1 MEIVFLKA
9 KKPLAKEISEEG
21 IKPYPLTKNF
31 TSEHFNISTDQKGL
45 NKLYK
50 LLTDQA
56 ADGACLHKGYLK
68 RPIKDES
75 RAFMSERAKPTEML
89 VLDVDGLHTSNP
101 GDLQSLAEKI
111 ILQLPEVFHNVS
123 YIAQAS
129 ASLGF
134 KKNTVSLHLFFL
146 LDMPVHPKTLKD
158 FIRVVNYESQ
168 FLAEQITLSANG
180 QSLSY
185 ILDPSVTDNSKLIY
199 IAPPKFVGVKDPY
212 PNNRFIKVDR
222 GSPTLEISSTLIN
235 VNPEKVHALGLQ
247 IKDNLRKKNNL
258 PKRVG
263 KVTTVNVAGEAHE
276 VLQNP
281 DKMTIQISRV
291 YEPFVN
297 CNVNGGDSGGYYFV
311 LTNPHY
317 MYNFKGEP
325 IWEIEKADPDFYRS
339 IFEIFADKIDTESKK
354 KPIVL
359 RDFFTD
365 TYYNGVYDETK
376 QQFDDSYP
384 LTPTGKS
391 SVNDFLRSHGR
402 PTMDFVPD
410 ARVVFD
416 PSSDKGVDLETIP
429 YSVNLFRRTPYML
442 RAEENVKELSY
453 GEAIQV
459 AKIAPNFYKLAMHA
473 LGNGKPEFEHFINW
487 LAYIYQHKKKTMTA
501 WIFTGIPGTGKG
513 LLIHKVLK
521 PLFGEQ
527 QTPMRALENIEE
539 QFNLYMRTAL
549 FLVVDE
555 FRMADSGSVGRMA
568 DKLKHQITEP
578 NLTIR
583 AMRTNQ
589 IELPSFTNFIFLTN
603 RADAVKIE
611 DSDRRY
617 NVAPRQEQK
626 IENVHPELL
635 ENLSALEPELYILA
649 GILQKFVVNERM
661 AHTALENDAKKEM
674 KEVSMSILEEF
685 ANAIRTRNLEYFA
698 DVLDIPL
705 ANTFDAGGI
714 STAQR
719 YLKDWLASAGQEQVI
734 PLAHFKV
741 VYDVLTDSR
750 NTLSQREFSKRM
762 SRLNIKTA
770 RKRISKDR
778 AAGIPRGVVLTWK
791 IDNNVLQQLI
801 KEHFD
806 ERDLN
811 LLDNGQSNATQSS
824 RPNSSS

>member
-1 MEIVFLKA
+1 MQTTFLKA
-9 KKPLAKEISEEG
+9 KKPLVKEITKDGS
-21 IKPYPLTKNF
+21 KPYPLVKNF
-31 TSEHFNISTDQKGL
+31 TSETHDISLDKKGF
-45 NKLYK
+45 NKLFRVITAAAQQGACMHK
-50 LLTDQA
+50 GPLKRALTDE
-56 ADGACLHKGYLK
+56 
-68 RPIKDES
+68 P
-75 RAFMSERAKPTEML
+75 RAFMSDRSAKTEL
-89 VLDVDGLHTSNP
+89 LILDIDGLRATP
-101 GDLQSLAEKI
+101 GDDIQAMADRI
-111 ILQLPEVFHNVS
+111 VLQLPDIFHDCS
-123 YIAQAS
+123 YIVQAS
-129 ASLGF
+129 ASLGV
-134 KKNTVSLHLFFL
+134 KKDTISLHLFFIM
-146 LDMPVHPKTLKD
+146 DMPVHPKTLKD
-158 FIRVVNYESQ
+158 YLRMLNYECD

-185 ILDPSVTDNSKLIY
+185 ILDPSVADNSKLIY
-199 IAPPKFVGVKDPY
+199 IAPPKFTGVQDPY
-212 PNNRFIKVDR
+212 PNGRFIKIDR
-222 GSPTLEISSTLIN
+222 GSPTLEISSSLIG
-235 VNPEKVHALGLQ
+235 VNPEKVHTLGLQ
-247 IKDNLRKKNNL
+247 IKDNLRKKNSL
-258 PKRVG
+258 PKKTG
-263 KVTTVNVAGEAHE
+263 KVTTVNVAGESHE

-291 YEPFVN
+291 SEPYVN
-297 CNVNGGDSGGYYFV
+297 CNVNGGDSGAYFFV

-325 IWEIEKADPDFYRS
+325 IWEIEKADPDFYKS
-339 IFEIFADKIDTESKK
+339 IFDIFADKLNAETKN

-359 RDFFTD
+359 RDFYTD

-376 QQFDDSYP
+376 QQFSDEYP
-384 LTPTGKS
+384 LTPTNKAS
-391 SVNDFLRSHGR
+391 TTDFLKSHGR
-402 PTMDFVPD
+402 PAMDYIPD

-416 PSSDKGVDLETIP
+416 PSSDEGINLDEIP
-429 YSVNLFRRTPYML
+429 HSVNLYRRTEYML
-442 RAEENVKELSY
+442 KAEENVKELSY
-453 GEAIQV
+453 GEAIQIQ
-459 AKIAPNFYKLAMHA
+459 KIAPNFYKLLMHA
-473 LGNGKPEFEHFINW
+473 LGNGKPEFEHFVNW
-487 LAYIYQHKKKTMTA
+487 LAYIYQNKRKTMTA
-501 WIFTGIPGTGKG
+501 WIFTGVPGTGKG
-513 LLIHKVLK
+513 LFVHKVLK
-521 PLFGEQ
+521 RLFGEA

-555 FRMADSGSVGRMA
+555 FRMADSGSVGKMA

-589 IELPSFTNFIFLTN
+589 VELPSFTNFIFLTN

-617 NVAPRQEQK
+617 NVAPRQENK
-626 IENVHPELL
+626 LEVVHPELL
-635 ENLSALEPELYILA
+635 ENLSVLEKELYVVA
-649 GILQKFVVNERM
+649 GVLQRFQVDARM

-674 KEVSMSILEEF
+674 KEVSMSVIEE
-685 ANAIRTRNLEYFA
+685 AAHAIRTRNLEYFT

-705 ANTFDAGGI
+705 TNTFDAGGI

-719 YLKDWLASAGQEQVI
+719 YVKDWIATIGEETVI

-741 VYDVLTDSR
+741 VYDALTDSR

-791 IDNNVLQQLI
+791 LDNNVREQLI

-806 ERDLN
+806 ERDLQ
-811 LLDNGQSNATQSS
+811 LLNGESNSTQSS
-824 RPNSSS
+824 RPNLNG

>member
-1 MEIVFLKA
+1 
-9 KKPLAKEISEEG
+9 
-21 IKPYPLTKNF
+21 
-31 TSEHFNISTDQKGL
+31 
-45 NKLYK
+45 
-50 LLTDQA
+50 
-56 ADGACLHKGYLK
+56 
-68 RPIKDES
+68 
-75 RAFMSERAKPTEML
+75 
-89 VLDVDGLHTSNP
+89 
-101 GDLQSLAEKI
+101 
-111 ILQLPEVFHNVS
+111 
-123 YIAQAS
+123 
-129 ASLGF
+129 
-134 KKNTVSLHLFFL
+134 
-146 LDMPVHPKTLKD
+146 
-158 FIRVVNYESQ
+158 
-168 FLAEQITLSANG
+168 
-180 QSLSY
+180 
-185 ILDPSVTDNSKLIY
+185 
-199 IAPPKFVGVKDPY
+199 
-212 PNNRFIKVDR
+212 
-222 GSPTLEISSTLIN
+222 
-235 VNPEKVHALGLQ
+235 
-247 IKDNLRKKNNL
+247 
-258 PKRVG
+258 
-263 KVTTVNVAGEAHE
+263 
-276 VLQNP
+276 
-281 DKMTIQISRV
+281 
-291 YEPFVN
+291 
-297 CNVNGGDSGGYYFV
+297 
-311 LTNPHY
+311 
-317 MYNFKGEP
+317 
-325 IWEIEKADPDFYRS
+325 
-339 IFEIFADKIDTESKK
+339 
-354 KPIVL
+354 
-359 RDFFTD
+359 
-365 TYYNGVYDETK
+365 
-376 QQFDDSYP
+376 
-384 LTPTGKS
+384 
-391 SVNDFLRSHGR
+391 
-402 PTMDFVPD
+402 
-410 ARVVFD
+410 
-416 PSSDKGVDLETIP
+416 
-429 YSVNLFRRTPYML
+429 
-442 RAEENVKELSY
+442 
-453 GEAIQV
+453 
-459 AKIAPNFYKLAMHA
+459 
-473 LGNGKPEFEHFINW
+473 
-487 LAYIYQHKKKTMTA
+487 MTA

>member
-1 MEIVFLKA
+1 MEVVFLKA

-31 TSEHFNISTDQKGL
+31 TSEHFDISTDQKGL

-56 ADGACLHKGYLK
+56 ASGACLHKGYLK
-68 RPIKDES
+68 RSLKDEP

-101 GDLQSLAEKI
+101 GDLQALAEKI
-111 ILQLPEVFHNVS
+111 VLQLPEVFHNVS

-158 FIRVVNYESQ
+158 FIRMINYNSD

-185 ILDPSVTDNSKLIY
+185 ILDPSVADNSKLIY
-199 IAPPKFVGVKDPY
+199 IAPPKFVGVEDPY

-222 GSPTLEISSTLIN
+222 GSPTLEISSTLIG

-339 IFEIFADKIDTESKK
+339 IFEIFADKIDADTKK

-376 QQFDDSYP
+376 QQFDDNYP

-391 SVNDFLRSHGR
+391 SINDFLKSHGR
-402 PTMDFVPD
+402 PAMDFVPD

-416 PSSDKGVDLETIP
+416 PSSNKGVDLETIP
-429 YSVNLFRRTPYML
+429 YSVNLFRRTSYML

-453 GEAIQV
+453 GEAIQM
-459 AKIAPNFYKLAMHA
+459 AKIAPNFYKLVMHA
-473 LGNGKPEFEHFINW
+473 LGNGKPELEHFINW

-626 IENVHPELL
+626 IENVHPGLL
-635 ENLSALEPELYILA
+635 ENLSVLEPELYIVA
-649 GILQKFVVNERM
+649 GVLQKFVVNERM

-685 ANAIRTRNLEYFA
+685 ANAIRTRNLEYFT

-719 YLKDWLASAGQEQVI
+719 YLKDWLSTVGQEQVI

-750 NTLSQREFSKRM
+750 NTISQREFSKRM

-806 ERDLN
+806 
-811 LLDNGQSNATQSS
+811 
-824 RPNSSS
+824 